1 MEEPGNNKGQGKP
14 QDNGPNRAVYNS
26 PLLQMGRQVFRSH
39 ADDDG
44 IIAAKGQVDQDNLGH
59 NAEIK

>member
-14 QDNGPNRAVYNS
+14 QDNGPNRTVYNS
-26 PLLQMGRQVFRSH
+26 PLLQMGRQVLSCH

-44 IIAAKGQVDQDNLGH
+44 IIAA
-59 NAEIK
+59 